1 MRRRGGGATGRSEG
15 GGGDG
20 ALGVGGEG
28 HEGAAGFGDVGG
40 VFADFPGGAELERGH
55 AAFGG
60 GEWEVGW

>member
-28 HEGAAGFGDVGG
+28 HEGAAGFLATSAACLRIFLV
-40 VFADFPGGAELERGH
+40 ARSWSGAMPPL
-55 AAFGG
+55 AAVSGR
-60 GEWEVGW
+60 